1 MTAAPETTSRRGRT
15 RTTDLT
21 TGSPGR
27 GIIAFSL
34 PLLGT
39 ALVQLLYSTVDLMF
53 VGHVLGT
60 EAAAAVGAS
69 GLIVTCLIGMFTG
82 LGTGTGVLVARHFGA
97 RRHSQV
103 ERVMH
108 TALALGLVGGA
119 VLVPVMIAAAPA
131 LLAWLNTPAGILS
144 MAVVYVRIYL
154 FGLVGIVVFNMGAGI
169 LRAIGDS
176 LAPMLCQLLGGVVNV
191 LADALFIIVFRWGIV
206 GAAAATLT
214 SQTLSAVLV
223 LLDLCRPD
231 DRYRLH
237 LTRFHLHRV
246 TLREILAIGLPSGMQ
261 ALVIT
266 LSNAAVQYRI
276 NGLGIPE
283 IAAFTVWFRVEN
295 LLYMPI
301 MALGQAAS
309 TAVAQNLG
317 AEDRART
324 RRAIRLCCLIG
335 VVVTVVL
342 AAALLPASRPI
353 LGMFTADPDV
363 IALATGIARIIGP
376 CYMLFALMEIVSS
389 SIRGAG
395 RALPPMIIIVS
406 ALCAMRVVLL
416 MALPKVFGTV
426 SRVALLYPLSWMVTD
441 ALLLGYLLARR
452 AVLWGGPTGRA
463 PGAHGPC

>member
-1 MTAAPETTSRRGRT
+1 MTAAPGLGGRRARVV
-15 RTTDLT
+15 DLT
-21 TGSPGR
+21 AGPLAR
-27 GIIAFSL
+27 GIVLFAL
-34 PLLGT
+34 PLLGA
-39 ALVQLLYSTVDLMF
+39 ALIQLLYSTVDLMF

-60 EAAAAVGAS
+60 GAAAAVGAS
-69 GLIVTCLIGMFTG
+69 GLVVTCLVGIFTG
-82 LGTGTGVLVARHFGA
+82 LGTGTGVLIAGHFGA
-97 RRHSQV
+97 GRHNEV

-108 TALALGLVGGA
+108 TALTFGLAGGLV
-119 VLVPVMIAAAPA
+119 LIPVMIALAPA
-131 LLAWLNTPAGILS
+131 LMARLGTPPEIVPS
-144 MAVVYVRIYL
+144 AVVYLRIYL
-154 FGLVGIVVFNMGAGI
+154 LGLVSVVLFNMGSGV
-169 LRAIGDS
+169 LRALGDS
-176 LAPMLCQLLGGVVNV
+176 LTPMRCQLVGGVVNV
-191 LADALFIIVFRWGIV
+191 LVDALFIVVLRWGIG
-206 GAAAATLT
+206 GAAVATLL
-214 SQTLSAVLV
+214 SQTLAAGLV
-223 LLDLCRPD
+223 LLALRRLDE
-231 DRYRLH
+231 RYRLR
-237 LTRFHLHRV
+237 LSRFHLHPV
-246 TLREILAIGLPSGMQ
+246 TLREILAIGLPAGAQ

-266 LSNAAVQYRI
+266 LSNVAVQYRI
-276 NGLGIPE
+276 NALGIWD

-295 LLYMPI
+295 FMYMPI

-309 TAVAQNLG
+309 TCVAQNLG

-342 AAALLPASRPI
+342 AAALLLASRPI